1 MNNIKEWAIARA
13 DMNWDLWMALLT
25 NEKKHADDN
34 LVQPIYWLLMF
45 QMDKD
50 RVLEHWKKMTLNERV
65 LAMEI
70 AF

>member
-50 RVLEHWKKMTLNERV
+50 RVLKHWKKMTFNERV